1 MNEDAEKSGGLTRRI
16 QMRRADKSLAGAK
29 VDGARQRKVYVEAVV
44 GQLRDGGRI
53 ICVSDDKV
61 FIDLL
66 RGLIRDELRM
76 PASCL
81 MATSAADMLVRI
93 ARQAKD
99 AGESPLFL
107 VERELKG
114 RDLTF
119 AVRLLKNGF
128 PEFKVLM
135 LARETDRQRLALI
148 QESGVDGSIVRPV
161 DAPALLERL
170 ALTLRPQNPVERS
183 LEWARSL
190 MAQGENLR
198 ALQVCTQALEQKS
211 ATTAV
216 LLLMGDIFRAMEE
229 LDKAADAYAK
239 AAGASPMFLEPL
251 RRLAALHAE
260 KGDAARELECLE
272 KLDTLS
278 PLDVERKLRMGEL
291 SLRLNQ
297 TDKARKVLGDAVR
310 LSTRQA
316 REGSAAVASRVSDLY
331 ADSDPETAAAYL
343 RRALDARKDF
353 WGQEDLAAF
362 NRLGLLLR
370 RAGRW
375 RDATEEYQKALAIA
389 PGDGGLYY
397 NLGMAWLEGK
407 ENEQA
412 RAACL
417 KALGLAPDL
426 PRSSAR
432 VAMNLATV
440 FLATNDRMHALPL
453 LRTALELAPDNAEA
467 RELLARAEAGDR

>member
-1 MNEDAEKSGGLTRRI
+1 MNEDAEKGGVARRI

-29 VDGARQRKVYVEAVV
+29 VDGVRQRKGYAEAVIA
-44 GQLRDGGRI
+44 QLRDGGRI
-53 ICVSDDKV
+53 ICVSDDKA

-81 MATSAADMLVRI
+81 FTTTAADMLVRL

-99 AGESPLFL
+99 AGASPLFL
-107 VERELKG
+107 VERELRG
-114 RDLTF
+114 RDLSF

-128 PEFKVLM
+128 PELKVLM
-135 LARETDRQRLALI
+135 LAEEGERQRVAQM
-148 QESGVDGSIVRPV
+148 QEGGVDGCILRPV
-161 DAPALLERL
+161 DGPGLLERL
-170 ALTLRPQNPVERS
+170 ALVLRPQNEVERS

-190 MAQGENLR
+190 LAQGENLR
-198 ALQVCTQALEQKS
+198 ALQVCMQVLEQKNNS
-211 ATTAV
+211 AAV

-229 LDKAADAYAK
+229 FDKAADAYAK

-251 RRLAALHAE
+251 RRLAMLHAE
-260 KGDAARELECLE
+260 KGDYARELECLE
-272 KLDTLS
+272 RLDGLS

-310 LSTRQA
+310 LSSRQA
-316 REGSAAVASRVSDLY
+316 KEGTASVASRVADLY
-331 ADSDPETAAAYL
+331 AGSDPETAAAYL
-343 RRALDARKDF
+343 RRALDSRKEF
-353 WGQEDLAAF
+353 WGQEDLATF

-375 RDATEEYQKALAIA
+375 RDAVEEYRKALAIA
-389 PGDGGLYY
+389 PNDGGLYY
-397 NLGMAWLEGK
+397 NLGMAWLDGK

-412 RAACL
+412 RAASL
-417 KALGLAPDL
+417 KALALAPEL

-432 VAMNLATV
+432 VAVNLATV

-453 LRTALELAPDNAEA
+453 LRIALELAPDNKEA
-467 RELLARAEAGDR
+467 QDLLGRVEAGER

>member
-1 MNEDAEKSGGLTRRI
+1 MNEDAEKGGVARRI

-29 VDGARQRKVYVEAVV
+29 VDGARQRKDYAEAVIS
-44 GQLRDGGRI
+44 QLRDGGRI
-53 ICVSDDKV
+53 ICVSDDKA

-66 RGLIRDELRM
+66 RGLIRDGLRM

-81 MATSAADMLVRI
+81 FTTSAADMLVRV

-107 VERELKG
+107 VERELRG
-114 RDLTF
+114 RDLGF

-135 LARETDRQRLALI
+135 LTEEGDRPRAAQW
-148 QESGVDGSIVRPV
+148 QESGADGSIVRPV
-161 DAPALLERL
+161 DGPALLERL
-170 ALTLRPQNPVERS
+170 ALTLRPQNQVERS

-190 MAQGENLR
+190 LAQGENMR
-198 ALQVCTQALEQKS
+198 ALQVCMQALEQKNNS
-211 ATTAV
+211 AAA
-216 LLLMGDIFRAMEE
+216 LLLMGDIFKAMEE
-229 LDKAADAYAK
+229 FDKAADAYAK

-272 KLDTLS
+272 KLDSLS

-316 REGSAAVASRVSDLY
+316 REGSAAVASRVADLY

-343 RRALDARKDF
+343 RRALDTRKDF
-353 WGQEDLAAF
+353 WGQDDLAAF

-375 RDATEEYQKALAIA
+375 RDAAEEYQKALVIA
-389 PGDGGLYY
+389 PNDGGLYY

-417 KALGLAPDL
+417 KALALNPEL
-426 PRSSAR
+426 PRGSAR
-432 VAMNLATV
+432 VAVNLATV

-453 LRTALELAPDNAEA
+453 LRTALELAPDNKEA
-467 RELLARAEAGDR
+467 QELLARAEGESR

>member
-1 MNEDAEKSGGLTRRI
+1 MTEDGEKGGLARRI

-29 VDGARQRKVYVEAVV
+29 VDGARQRKGYAEAVIA
-44 GQLRDGGRI
+44 QLRDGGRI
-53 ICVSDDKV
+53 ICVSDDEA

-66 RGLIRDELRM
+66 RVVIRDELRM
-76 PASCL
+76 PATCL
-81 MATSAADMLVRI
+81 FTTTAADMLVRV
-93 ARQAKD
+93 ARQARE

-107 VERELKG
+107 VERELRG
-114 RDLTF
+114 RDLSF

-128 PEFKVLM
+128 PELKVLM
-135 LARETDRQRLALI
+135 LAEDGDRQRVAQM
-148 QESGVDGSIVRPV
+148 QESGVDGCILRPV
-161 DAPALLERL
+161 DAPGLLERL
-170 ALTLRPQNPVERS
+170 ALTLRPQNAVERS

-190 MAQGENLR
+190 LAQGENLR
-198 ALQVCTQALEQKS
+198 ALQVCMQALEQKDNS
-211 ATTAV
+211 AAV

-229 LDKAADAYAK
+229 FDKAADAYAK

-251 RRLAALHAE
+251 RRLAVLHAE

-272 KLDTLS
+272 RLDGLS

-310 LSTRQA
+310 LSSRQA
-316 REGSAAVASRVSDLY
+316 KEGTASVASRVADLY

-343 RRALDARKDF
+343 RRALDSRKEF

-375 RDATEEYQKALAIA
+375 RDAVEEYQKALAIA
-389 PGDGGLYY
+389 PNDGGLHY
-397 NLGMAWLEGK
+397 NLGMAWLDGK
-407 ENEQA
+407 EYEQA
-412 RAACL
+412 RAAAL
-417 KALGLAPDL
+417 KALALSPEL

-432 VAMNLATV
+432 VAVNLATV

-453 LRTALELAPDNAEA
+453 LRTALELAPDNKEA
-467 RELLARAEAGDR
+467 QDLLARAEAGGR

>member
-1 MNEDAEKSGGLTRRI
+1 MNEDAEKGGLARRI
-16 QMRRADKSLAGAK
+16 QLRRADRSLAGAK
-29 VDGARQRKVYVEAVV
+29 VDGERQRKSYAEAVI

-53 ICVSDDKV
+53 ICISDDKT

-66 RGLIRDELRM
+66 RGLIRDELKM

-81 MATSAADMLVRI
+81 MATSAADMLVRL
-93 ARQAKD
+93 ARQAAG

-107 VERELKG
+107 VERQIKG

-128 PEFKVLM
+128 PELKVLM
-135 LARETDRQRLALI
+135 LAAESERQRIALL
-148 QESGVDGSIVRPV
+148 QESGVDGCILKPV
-161 DAPALLERL
+161 DGPALLERM
-170 ALTLRPQNPVERS
+170 ALTVRPQNQVERS
-183 LEWARSL
+183 LDWARSL
-190 MAQGENLR
+190 LGQGENMR
-198 ALQVCTQALEQKS
+198 ALQVCMQALEQKS
-211 ATTAV
+211 NSAAA

-229 LDKAADAYAK
+229 FDKAADAYAK
-239 AAGASPMFLEPL
+239 AAAASPMFLDPL

-260 KGDAARELECLE
+260 RGDAARELECLE
-272 KLDTLS
+272 KLDGLS

-291 SLRLNQ
+291 CLKLNQ

-316 REGSAAVASRVSDLY
+316 KESSAAVASRVADLY
-331 ADSDPETAAAYL
+331 ADSAPETAAAYL

-375 RDATEEYQKALAIA
+375 RDAAEEYQKALAIA
-389 PGDGGLYY
+389 PNDAGLYY

-407 ENEQA
+407 DTESA
-412 RAACL
+412 RAASL
-417 KALGLAPDL
+417 KALALNPEL
-426 PRSSAR
+426 PRASAR
-432 VAMNLATV
+432 VAVNLATV

-467 RELLARAEAGDR
+467 KELLSRAEAGER

>member
-1 MNEDAEKSGGLTRRI
+1 MNEDAEKGGLTRRI
-16 QMRRADKSLAGAK
+16 QMRRADKSLAGAS
-29 VDGARQRKVYVEAVV
+29 VDGARQRKTYVETVV

-53 ICVSDDKV
+53 ICVSDDKT

-81 MATSAADMLVRI
+81 FTTAAADMLVRL

-99 AGESPLFL
+99 AGENPLFL
-107 VERELKG
+107 VERELRG

-128 PEFKVLM
+128 PELKVLM
-135 LARETDRQRLALI
+135 LAPESDRQRVAQM
-148 QESGVDGSIVRPV
+148 QESGVDGCVVKPV
-161 DAPALLERL
+161 DGPGLLERL
-170 ALTLRPQNPVERS
+170 ALTLRPQNQAERS

-190 MAQGENLR
+190 LAQGEKLR
-198 ALQVCTQALEQKS
+198 ALQVCMQVLDQKGNS
-211 ATTAV
+211 APV
-216 LLLMGDIFRAMEE
+216 LLLMGDIFKAMEE
-229 LDKAADAYAK
+229 FDKAADAYAK
-239 AAGASPMFLEPL
+239 AAGASPVFLDPL

-260 KGDAARELECLE
+260 KGDSARELECLE

-291 SLRLNQ
+291 SLKLNQ

-316 REGSAAVASRVSDLY
+316 KEGSAAVASRVADLY
-331 ADSDPETAAAYL
+331 AESDPETAAAYL

-353 WGQEDLAAF
+353 WGPEDLAVF

-375 RDATEEYQKALAIA
+375 RDAVEEYQKALVIA
-389 PGDGGLYY
+389 PNDGALLY
-397 NLGMAWLEGK
+397 NLGMAWLEGR

-412 RAACL
+412 RAAAL
-417 KALGLAPDL
+417 KALALAPEL

-432 VAMNLATV
+432 VAVNLATV
-440 FLATNDRMHALPL
+440 FLATHDRMHALPL

-467 RELLARAEAGDR
+467 RELLARAESEGR

>member
-1 MNEDAEKSGGLTRRI
+1 

-29 VDGARQRKVYVEAVV
+29 VDGARQRKGYVEAVIA
-44 GQLRDGGRI
+44 QLRDGGRI
-53 ICVSDDKV
+53 ICVSDDKA

-66 RGLIRDELRM
+66 RGLIRDELKM
-76 PASCL
+76 PATCL
-81 MATSAADMLVRI
+81 FTTTAADMLVRL
-93 ARQAKD
+93 ARQARD

-107 VERELKG
+107 VERELRG
-114 RDLTF
+114 RDLSF

-128 PEFKVLM
+128 PELKVLM
-135 LARETDRQRLALI
+135 LAGESARQHVAQM
-148 QESGVDGSIVRPV
+148 QESGVDGSILRPV
-161 DAPALLERL
+161 DGPGLLERL
-170 ALTLRPQNPVERS
+170 ALTLRPQNEAERS

-190 MAQGENLR
+190 LAQGENLR
-198 ALQVCTQALEQKS
+198 ALQVCMQALEQKNNP
-211 ATTAV
+211 AAV
-216 LLLMGDIFRAMEE
+216 LLLMGDIFKAMEE
-229 LDKAADAYAK
+229 FDKAADAYAK

-251 RRLAALHAE
+251 RRLAVLHAE

-272 KLDTLS
+272 KLDGLS

-310 LSTRQA
+310 LSSRQA
-316 REGSAAVASRVSDLY
+316 KEGTASVASRVADLY
-331 ADSDPETAAAYL
+331 AESDPETAAAYL
-343 RRALDARKDF
+343 RRALDSRKEF

-375 RDATEEYQKALAIA
+375 RDAVEEYRKALAIA
-389 PGDGGLYY
+389 PNDGGLQY
-397 NLGMAWLEGK
+397 NLGMAWLDGK

-417 KALGLAPDL
+417 KALALNPEL

-453 LRTALELAPDNAEA
+453 LRTALELEPGNAEA
-467 RELLARAEAGDR
+467 RDLLARAEAEGR

>member
-1 MNEDAEKSGGLTRRI
+1 MNEDAEKGGVARRI
-16 QMRRADKSLAGAK
+16 QMSRADKSLAGAK
-29 VDGARQRKVYVEAVV
+29 VDGARQRKGYAETVIA
-44 GQLRDGGRI
+44 QLRDGGRI

-81 MATSAADMLVRI
+81 FTTIAADMLVRL

-107 VERELKG
+107 VERELRG
-114 RDLTF
+114 RDLSF

-128 PEFKVLM
+128 PELKVLM
-135 LARETDRQRLALI
+135 LAEEGERQRVAQM
-148 QESGVDGSIVRPV
+148 QEGGVDGCILRPV
-161 DAPALLERL
+161 DGPGLLERL
-170 ALTLRPQNPVERS
+170 ALVLRPQNEVERS

-190 MAQGENLR
+190 LAQGENLR
-198 ALQVCTQALEQKS
+198 ALQVCMQVLEQKNNS
-211 ATTAV
+211 AAV

-229 LDKAADAYAK
+229 FDKAADAYAK

-251 RRLAALHAE
+251 RRLAMLHAE
-260 KGDAARELECLE
+260 KGDYARELECLE
-272 KLDTLS
+272 RLDGLS

-310 LSTRQA
+310 LSSRQA
-316 REGSAAVASRVSDLY
+316 KEGTASVASRVADLY
-331 ADSDPETAAAYL
+331 ADSNPETAAAYL
-343 RRALDARKDF
+343 RRALDSRKEF
-353 WGQEDLAAF
+353 WGQEDLATF

-375 RDATEEYQKALAIA
+375 RDAVEEYQKALAIA
-389 PGDGGLYY
+389 PNDGGLYY
-397 NLGMAWLEGK
+397 NLGMAWLDGK

-412 RAACL
+412 RAASL
-417 KALGLAPDL
+417 KALALAPEL

-432 VAMNLATV
+432 VAVNLATV
-440 FLATNDRMHALPL
+440 FLATHDRMHALPL
-453 LRTALELAPDNAEA
+453 LRTALDLAPDNKEA
-467 RELLARAEAGDR
+467 QDLLARAEAEGR